1 MGRRTLG
8 REFLNRLYPIVR
20 PIAAVYRRTLLRR
33 VKIISVIGSL
43 GKSTACRAIAIVV
56 RDTKLE
62 GFSNNNTLIVLNML
76 KHRPSSPYA
85 VLETAI
91 KEPGYMAGYA
101 SMLKPDIVVV
111 TSIASEHILTFGSL
125 KNIRSE
131 KSKML
136 LNLSPEKTAILNADD
151 PNVMWMSTLTRARII
166 TYGIHEKSCVHAK
179 NIQIN
184 PPAGMECDVAIN
196 KKSYR
201 LKIPWLG
208 RHLIYPALA
217 ALAVAVAE
225 GIDIPESCRNL
236 EKLKTVEGRMQGVVL
251 PSGAV
256 LIRDDCKAT
265 RESVWSALETLSE
278 YPAERKFLVLGGVS
292 EILNNERYAFFRD
305 LGSRI
310 SKAAD
315 YGYLHMNKHGFR
327 CCRVGA
333 AAGGMNRDRLT
344 RIKLDPLSIL
354 HLLPDDLGKGDV
366 ILVKGRPDYRISRL
380 SLALMEREVNCR
392 IMSCPITT
400 SFCDDC
406 SMLKQGWQ
414 GRSRAKKI
422 GSWIR

>member
-1 MGRRTLG
+1 
-8 REFLNRLYPIVR
+8 
-20 PIAAVYRRTLLRR
+20 
-33 VKIISVIGSL
+33 
-43 GKSTACRAIAIVV
+43 
-56 RDTKLE
+56 
-62 GFSNNNTLIVLNML
+62 
-76 KHRPSSPYA
+76 
-85 VLETAI
+85 
-91 KEPGYMAGYA
+91 
-101 SMLKPDIVVV
+101 
-111 TSIASEHILTFGSL
+111 
-125 KNIRSE
+125 
-131 KSKML
+131 
-136 LNLSPEKTAILNADD
+136 NADD
-151 PNVMWMSTLTRARII
+151 PNIMWMATLTRAGII
-166 TYGIHEKSCVHAK
+166 TYGIHEKSDVHAK

-184 PPAGMECDVAIN
+184 PPSGMECDVEIN
-196 KKSYR
+196 KESYR

-208 RHLIYPALA
+208 RHLIYQALA

-265 RESVWSALETLSE
+265 RESIWSALETLGE

-315 YGYLHMNKHGFR
+315 YGCLYMDNNSFR

-333 AAGGMNRDRLT
+333 AAGGMDRDRLT

-366 ILVKGRPDYRISRL
+366 ILIKGRPDYKISRL
-380 SLALMEREVNCR
+380 SLALMGKEVNCR
-392 IMSCPITT
+392 IMSCPVTT

-406 SMLKQGWQ
+406 SMLKQSWQ
-414 GRSRAKKI
+414 RKSRAKKI
-422 GSWIR
+422 GS